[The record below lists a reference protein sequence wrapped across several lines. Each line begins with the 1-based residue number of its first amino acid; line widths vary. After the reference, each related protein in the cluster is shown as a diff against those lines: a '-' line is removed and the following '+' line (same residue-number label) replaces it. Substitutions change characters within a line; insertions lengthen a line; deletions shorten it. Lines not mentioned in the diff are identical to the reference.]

1 MVLCNKKPS
10 SYKRNDGIRNT
21 YYCFKSIIIF
31 RIYKSIPTYK
41 AFEKYKYDIY
51 LYKNFNNLLLKN
63 MWCFMQDSSK
73 FFIKK
78 DQGENLSTYKKSVE
92 KIDGELATIMTLDRP
107 IMCAKDTSE
116 HGNEDRGLIVF

>member
-1 MVLCNKKPS
+1 MVLCNKKTS

-41 AFEKYKYDIY
+41 AFEEYKYDIY
-51 LYKNFNNLLLKN
+51 LYKDFNDLLLKN

-92 KIDGELATIMTLDRP
+92 KIYGELATIMNLDRP
-107 IMCAKDTSE
+107 IMC
-116 HGNEDRGLIVF
+116 